1 MRFKYFTVWCI
12 SHQQVI
18 SLTIKVLGI
27 PQISNYTSEIQSLNK
42 LSQIYRTASNNAID
56 IQFELVT
63 SQTSNSYA
71 DLVTDLF
78 KMKDNTND
86 IIMLDVVWP
95 GAFADNLLDLT
106 EYDTLENLIDGHI
119 PAVAR
124 NNLLGDK
131 LVALPI
137 SAEYGFLYY
146 RADLLKKYGYNDP
159 PATWDELEE
168 MSLNILEKE
177 RAAGNRNLNGY
188 VAQFNAYEG
197 LTCNVMEWIWSNDGG
212 HVIESDR
219 SVTLNNEA
227 NINMFNR
234 IKRFFTSGI
243 TPLSARLFDE
253 DASLNVWLEGNAIFM
268 RNWPNAIGETI
279 FRAKFNTT
287 MNVGFGVSPLPGITS
302 GRSAATIG

>member
-42 LSQIYRTASNNAID
+42 LSQIYKTASNNAID
-56 IQFELVT
+56 IQFDLVT

-131 LVALPI
+131 LGMVN
-137 SAEYGFLYY
+137 
-146 RADLLKKYGYNDP
+146 LLNP
-159 PATWDELEE
+159 
-168 MSLNILEKE
+168 
-177 RAAGNRNLNGY
+177 
-188 VAQFNAYEG
+188 
-197 LTCNVMEWIWSNDGG
+197 
-212 HVIESDR
+212 
-219 SVTLNNEA
+219 
-227 NINMFNR
+227 
-234 IKRFFTSGI
+234 
-243 TPLSARLFDE
+243 
-253 DASLNVWLEGNAIFM
+253 
-268 RNWPNAIGETI
+268 
-279 FRAKFNTT
+279 
-287 MNVGFGVSPLPGITS
+287 
-302 GRSAATIG
+302 

>member
-1 MRFKYFTVWCI
+1 MIFQKILLGLTLLL
-12 SHQQVI
+12 QVRA
-18 SLTIKVLGI
+18 LTIKVLAI
-27 PQISNYTSEIQSLNK
+27 PAISNITAEKISLESLTNVFK
-42 LSQIYRTASNNAID
+42 VATNNAID
-56 IQFELVT
+56 IKFELVT
-63 SQTSNSYA
+63 SQMSSSYA

-106 EYDTLENLIDGHI
+106 EYDTLENLIEGHI

-124 NNLLGDK
+124 NNLLGEK

-159 PATWDELEE
+159 PKTWDELEE
-168 MSLNILEKE
+168 MALKILERE
-177 RAAGNRNLNGY
+177 RAAGNRELTGY
-188 VAQFNAYEG
+188 VSQFNSYEG

-219 SVTLNNEA
+219 TVTLNNEA

-234 IKRFFTSGI
+234 IKRFFTS
-243 TPLSARLFDE
+243 
-253 DASLNVWLEGNAIFM
+253 
-268 RNWPNAIGETI
+268 
-279 FRAKFNTT
+279 
-287 MNVGFGVSPLPGITS
+287 
-302 GRSAATIG
+302 